1 MKKEV
6 LNIPQEN
13 PSQKE
18 NQKRKSNVDLY
29 EAIGK
34 ESSGPVASDVSN
46 PLDELDQ
53 FSTPEAQD
61 NSERQNSKPQQNPF
75 EIPEPP
81 SRPSSDDYFMP
92 RSPNY
97 PESSIQPSRGFS
109 SQPTISTDMVQQITE
124 SIVEEKW
131 DELMDKVG
139 DLRLWKEKIN
149 SDIGS
154 VKQEI
159 LRTQNRFE
167 NLQKA
172 VLGKVHDYNENII
185 NINNEMK
192 ALEKVFEKILQPLT
206 ENVKE
211 LSKITDKLKK
221 K

>member
-1 MKKEV
+1 MLKILQGKNPNRKE
-6 LNIPQEN
+6 
-13 PSQKE
+13 
-18 NQKRKSNVDLY
+18 KSNVDLY

-34 ESSGPVASDVSN
+34 ESSGPAASEISN

-53 FSTPEAQD
+53 FSAPETP
-61 NSERQNSKPQQNPF
+61 NSSEESNAKQQQNPF
-75 EIPEPP
+75 EAPEPP
-81 SRPSSDDYFMP
+81 SKSNDDYFMS

-97 PESSIQPSRGFS
+97 PESNIQPSGGFS
-109 SQPTISTDMVQQITE
+109 SQPTISTDMIQQITE

-149 SDIGS
+149 NDIGS
-154 VKQEI
+154 IKQEV

-206 ENVKE
+206 DNVKE
-211 LSKITDKLKK
+211 LSQITNKLKK

>member
-1 MKKEV
+1 M
-6 LNIPQEN
+6 IQE
-13 PSQKE
+13 
-18 NQKRKSNVDLY
+18 
-29 EAIGK
+29 
-34 ESSGPVASDVSN
+34 
-46 PLDELDQ
+46 
-53 FSTPEAQD
+53 
-61 NSERQNSKPQQNPF
+61 
-75 EIPEPP
+75 
-81 SRPSSDDYFMP
+81 
-92 RSPNY
+92 
-97 PESSIQPSRGFS
+97 
-109 SQPTISTDMVQQITE
+109 ITE
-124 SIVEEKW
+124 SVVEEKW

-149 SDIGS
+149 SDMTSI
-154 VKQEI
+154 KQEI

-167 NLQKA
+167 NLQAA

>member
-1 MKKEV
+1 M
-6 LNIPQEN
+6 LSIPQEEN
-13 PSQKE
+13 PDEWEDQE
-18 NQKRKSNVDLY
+18 EKSNVDVH
-29 EAIGK
+29 EAVGRK
-34 ESSGPVASDVSN
+34 LNGPAASEVSD
-46 PLDELDQ
+46 PLGDLDQ
-53 FSTPEAQD
+53 FSAPE
-61 NSERQNSKPQQNPF
+61 SPSPERSRSTGSGSLG
-75 EIPEPP
+75 IPEPP
-81 SRPSSDDYFMP
+81 NRYSDYRDDYP
-92 RSPNY
+92 LG
-97 PESSIQPSRGFS
+97 QPSNSQAGFS
-109 SQPTISTDMVQQITE
+109 GGFSGQPNISTDMIQEITE
-124 SIVEEKW
+124 SVVEEKW

-149 SDIGS
+149 SDMTSI
-154 VKQEI
+154 KQEI

-167 NLQKA
+167 NLQAA